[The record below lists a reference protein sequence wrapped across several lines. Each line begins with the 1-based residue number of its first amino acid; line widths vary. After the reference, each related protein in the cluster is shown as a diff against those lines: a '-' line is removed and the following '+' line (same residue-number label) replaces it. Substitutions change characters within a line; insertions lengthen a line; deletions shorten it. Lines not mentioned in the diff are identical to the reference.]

1 MTQRKQRSCKVILDD
16 NWWFYSCAFVCIV
29 CKKTKKKKNIVI
41 IKSNSIKHQD
51 RQNWLTG
58 GPSRG
63 VERQHSLQSHKCE
76 RDAEGLE
83 HQLHHPLPVLHRV
96 HGGFGQQHRVILGTH
111 RQLLERVMPDLQQ
124 RPRETNTKKQ
134 QDQSPKWMFSLKRAL
149 MSKFA
154 VNVSVRHSESSGWTG
169 KKVVRKLNSRNNF
182 LYV

>member
-1 MTQRKQRSCKVILDD
+1 MTTDDFILVRLCVLCVKKQ
-16 NWWFYSCAFVCIV
+16 
-29 CKKTKKKKNIVI
+29 KKKNIVI

-124 RPRETNTKKQ
+124 RETNTKKT
-134 QDQSPKWMFSLKRAL
+134 AG
-149 MSKFA
+149 
-154 VNVSVRHSESSGWTG
+154 SESKMNVLPQTSTHVKVCCECISTSQWIFWMNG
-169 KKVVRKLNSRNNF
+169 KESCTETK
-182 LYV
+182 